1 MAFTISINDQA
12 AFEVLFAGPAGP
24 TGPQGVPGEG
34 VAAGGTTGQV
44 LKKLSATDYDTG
56 WSSDISGVAWG
67 GITGTL
73 STQTDLQSVLNSK
86 LDTTSAAATYYLQS
100 NPDGFITALDLTG
113 YATENFVLSQGYA
126 TEIFV
131 LGQGYITSSALIGY
145 ATESFVNSGFY
156 PLTGNPSSF
165 ITSAALAPYLLS
177 STAASTYQPL
187 SGMSAYLTKEG
198 NLTGITNPATARS
211 NLDLGSVSGVTF
223 ASATIQGSGSNV
235 AHLNSTSLSL
245 NHTGYGQFTIQPSSG
260 ITFPDA
266 TTQTTAYTGGSGTWG
281 SIVGTLSNQ
290 ADLQSALDVKL
301 DQPTAD
307 GLYYP
312 LAGNPSAFIDASALI
327 GYATESF
334 VTSQGYITD
343 APSDGYTYGRLNGG
357 WSAVG
362 GGGVWGSITGTL
374 GDQTDLATVLN
385 TKTEVGTVLGLISN
399 LYSDIAFGPSGGPNI
414 PMGRLLIT
422 DAPDDGAGNTNARVN
437 FSASATLGNILQD
450 GDFARD
456 FPSGHFVYRNA
467 GTTYTIASTF
477 YVNQQGFIT
486 SASLAPYAPLAGAT
500 FTGKVNMAAPTA
512 GSASLNLGVGTAPTT
527 SVAGDIWIA
536 TNINFRDVSG
546 TLKTVA
552 NTTTSNTFSQP
563 QIIQSPLATTTAA
576 LRVTQLGTGNA
587 IQVEDSTTPDATAFV
602 VDQHGKVGVGTAPDA
617 TAAIK
622 IDGNGMSFNGLVF
635 NPTATDAHT
644 GGPVTLDLLVTIN
657 GTNYRLG
664 LRPA

>member
-1 MAFTISINDQA
+1 MANIELTLTPASPTGSMIFTLGSPGAQGPPGPP
-12 AFEVLFAGPAGP
+12 GPAG
-24 TGPQGVPGEG
+24 
-34 VAAGGTTGQV
+34 VAY
-44 LKKLSATDYDTG
+44 ATDPLSYDAG
-56 WSSDISGVAWG
+56 
-67 GITGTL
+67 
-73 STQTDLQSVLNSK
+73 TQTVSIDLSNYS
-86 LDTTSAAATYYLQS
+86 TTAQANGLY
-100 NPDGFITALDLTG
+100 
-113 YATENFVLSQGYA
+113 
-126 TEIFV
+126 
-131 LGQGYITSSALIGY
+131 
-145 ATESFVNSGFY
+145 Y
-156 PLTGNPSSF
+156 PLSGNPSSF

-177 STAASTYQPL
+177 STASATYQPL
-187 SGMSAYLTKEG
+187 SGMSAYLTKAG

-211 NLDLGSVSGVTF
+211 NLDLGSGNAVTF

-235 AHLNSTSLSL
+235 AQLNSTSLTL

-266 TTQTTAYTGGSGTWG
+266 TTQTTAYTGGGGTWG
-281 SIVGTLSNQ
+281 SITGTLSNQ
-290 ADLQSALDVKL
+290 TDLQSALDVKL

-312 LAGNPSAFIDASALI
+312 LAGNPSAFIDASALT

-334 VTSQGYITD
+334 VTSQGYITQGTAD
-343 APSDGYTYGRLNGG
+343 SLYYPLSGNPSGFLGVGY
-357 WSAVG
+357 
-362 GGGVWGSITGTL
+362 
-374 GDQTDLATVLN
+374 LAA
-385 TKTEVGTVLGLISN
+385 
-399 LYSDIAFGPSGGPNI
+399 LYTDIAFGPSGGPNI

-437 FSASATLGNILQD
+437 FAASATLGDILQD

-467 GTTYTIASTF
+467 GSTYTIASTF

-536 TNINFRDVSG
+536 TNINFRDASG
-546 TLKTVA
+546 TLKVVA
-552 NTTTSNTFSQP
+552 NTSTINTFTQG
-563 QIIQSPLATTTAA
+563 QIISNNGNVPA
-576 LRVTQLGTGNA
+576 LRITQLGTGDA
-587 IQVEDSTTPDATAFV
+587 FRVEDESPESTPFV
-602 VDQHGKVGVGTAPDA
+602 INQNGKVGIGVAPDA
-617 TAAIK
+617 TAGLKVDA
-622 IDGNGMSFNGLVF
+622 NGISFNGLVF
-635 NPTATDAHT
+635 NPTATAAHT
-644 GGPVTLDLLVTIN
+644 GGAHTLDLLVTIN